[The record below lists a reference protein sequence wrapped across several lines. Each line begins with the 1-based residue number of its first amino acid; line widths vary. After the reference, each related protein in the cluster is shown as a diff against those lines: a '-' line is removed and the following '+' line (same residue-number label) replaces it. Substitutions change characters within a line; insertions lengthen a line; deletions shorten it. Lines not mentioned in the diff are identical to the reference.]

1 MANLSIKVYDMNA
14 KEVETLELNQD
25 LFGVEYNEPVIH
37 EVIVAENANARQGT
51 KSTLSVT
58 EVRGHAKKPY
68 AQKHTGNARHGNTKA
83 PQYKGGGKVH
93 SINPR
98 DFSKKV
104 NKQKKFLAFVSALSQ
119 KFNQNE
125 ITVVDQIK
133 LDNAKTKVIADML
146 DAFKFNRKTI
156 IVLGENDEKVLRAS
170 KNIPFLTLTTA
181 DLLSTYEVVANKNVV
196 FTKSAIK
203 RLEEARI

>member
-1 MANLSIKVYDMNA
+1 MAKLSIKVFDMNA
-14 KEVETLELNQD
+14 KEVDTLELNQD

-51 KSTLSVT
+51 KSTLSVS
-58 EVRGHAKKPY
+58 EVRGHHKKPY

-104 NKQKKFLAFVSALSQ
+104 NKQKKILAFVSALSQ

-125 ITVVDQIK
+125 ITVVDEIK
-133 LDNAKTKVIADML
+133 LADVKTKVIADML
-146 DAFKFNRKTI
+146 KAFKFDRKTI
-156 IVLGENDEKVLRAS
+156 IVLDTNDEKVLKAS
-170 KNIPFLTLTTA
+170 ANIPFLTTTTA

-203 RLEEARI
+203 KLEEARI